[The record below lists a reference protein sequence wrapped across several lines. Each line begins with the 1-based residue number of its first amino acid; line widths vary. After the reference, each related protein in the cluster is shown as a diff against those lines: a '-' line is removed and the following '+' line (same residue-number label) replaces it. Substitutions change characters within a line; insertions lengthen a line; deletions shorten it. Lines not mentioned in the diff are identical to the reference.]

1 MSLRHALLGLLAE
14 QPASGYDLSQRFQEL
29 LGSVW
34 PAGHPQIYAE
44 LRRLQEDRLIELDS
58 EGPRGRKAYRT
69 TDAGRQAA
77 RAWLNGDVD
86 HTMRLE
92 PLLRSVFFWL
102 LTPEEL
108 RDQLERE
115 ANYYRQLATHYRT
128 AAEAKARGEFGDS
141 PQVRSL
147 RITVEAGIRLADAL
161 AEWAEW
167 SKTRV
172 DDLANPSAPGR
183 PDNAHARVA
192 AQPRPPGSASRQPAA

>member
-44 LRRLQEDRLIELDS
+44 LRRLQDDRLIELDS

-69 TDAGRQAA
+69 TTAGLQAV
-77 RAWLNGDVD
+77 RDWLNSDVD

-102 LTPEEL
+102 LTPDEL
-108 RDQLERE
+108 HQQLDRE
-115 ANYYRQLATHYRT
+115 TTYYRDLAAQYRQ
-128 AAEAKARGEFGDS
+128 AAEAKERGDYGDT
-141 PQVRSL
+141 PQAHSL
-147 RITVEAGIRLADAL
+147 RITVEAGIKLADAL
-161 AEWAEW
+161 ADWAEW
-167 SKTRV
+167 TKSRV
-172 DDLANPSAPGR
+172 DELR
-183 PDNAHARVA
+183 
-192 AQPRPPGSASRQPAA
+192 